1 MIHHT
6 SAVARGTSSALVI
19 ADMPFLT
26 YQIGLAHAVRN
37 AGKLIQAGA
46 SAVKLEGGRSVTG
59 VIRRLVEVGIPV
71 MGHLGVLPQSVNQL
85 GGYRRRGNNPREA
98 DAILRDA
105 HALEEAGAF
114 AVVLESIPEDLAR
127 SVTAALRIPTIGIGA
142 GPSCDGQV
150 LVTYDMLGL
159 LDATPPFVKQYAS
172 LAGTIE
178 AAAKKYAEDVRANRF
193 PEAATPPVGAA
204 HADDGRRR
212 ND

>member
-1 MIHHT
+1 
-6 SAVARGTSSALVI
+6 
-19 ADMPFLT
+19 MPFLT

-37 AGKLIQAGA
+37 AGKLIHAGA
-46 SAVKLEGGRSVTG
+46 SAVKLEGGRSVTA

-71 MGHLGVLPQSVNQL
+71 VGHLGVLPQSVNQL
-85 GGYRRRGNNPREA
+85 GGYKRRGANPREA

-105 HALEEAGAF
+105 HAIEEAGAF

-159 LDATPPFVKQYAS
+159 LDSTPPFVKQYAS
-172 LAGTIE
+172 LAATIE
-178 AAAKKYAEDVRANRF
+178 SAAAKYVDDVRASRF
-193 PEAATPPVGAA
+193 PEPANPPVGAA
-204 HADDGRRR
+204 HSDDGRRR